1 MNNIQKKQDDK
12 ISKKAAENGKVRI
25 GGKLGVDLEV
35 TPWVVKGKGG
45 LGIFFQM
52 PTLLATDLFRK
63 ITEHFKQGQNDQ

>member
-1 MNNIQKKQDDK
+1 MNKIQKRQADN
-12 ISKKAAENGKVRI
+12 IVKKTAENGKVKL

-52 PTLLATDLFRK
+52 PTLFASDLLRK
-63 ITEHFKQGQNDQ
+63 IAEHFKQGQNDQ